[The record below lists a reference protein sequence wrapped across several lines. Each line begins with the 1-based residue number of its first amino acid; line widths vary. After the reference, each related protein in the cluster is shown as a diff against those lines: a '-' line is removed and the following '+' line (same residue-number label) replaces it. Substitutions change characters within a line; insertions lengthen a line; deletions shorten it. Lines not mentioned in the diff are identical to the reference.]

1 MKKQRLNERFKQLA
15 GIKPLY
21 EMPKRFHGTAQD
33 RRDEF
38 DPFAHVGSEEEFYT
52 QIQRDM
58 KDIYDLDVPMEEIE
72 KWVAGYHFPYSS
84 WDHEKDEPGPK
95 VLAWET
101 EERIDFI
108 EYLRDKG
115 LAPRPGPESDPP
127 QNYQDAVK
135 SGKYKDM
142 GGNPLKEEMS
152 LDAFLKN
159 QLAGIEGETEGIE
172 TVEKEEWLDMF
183 GGTKNES
190 GFDDIY
196 NLIKNGKNSHSI
208 DFGDFKANY
217 NLEIGDDKII
227 IKYKIN
233 GRLKEFRRTGRQYKA
248 QGQGG
253 SAGNRRPG
261 IMRGPDIEDRDD
273 EEYTSKGDPNID
285 KGDFYDYSPYGFTI
299 RFLGYEDGD
308 DVIVRGN
315 GFFSEKV
322 KNGKVTFKSY
332 PMKDAQGNR
341 LEDAQ
346 GNRPGTPNSAYK
358 LSDNY
363 DESNIVDVL
372 GNDHPF
378 VVMTKSNHWKNNHS
392 IDIDDNSISITLDT
406 PNNLPRGLAPLSESK
421 EKQKIREF
429 IRKSIKKLI

>member
-1 MKKQRLNERFKQLA
+1 MKKQRLTERFKQLA

-142 GGNPLKEEMS
+142 GGNPLK
-152 LDAFLKN
+152 
-159 QLAGIEGETEGIE
+159 
-172 TVEKEEWLDMF
+172 
-183 GGTKNES
+183 
-190 GFDDIY
+190 
-196 NLIKNGKNSHSI
+196 
-208 DFGDFKANY
+208 
-217 NLEIGDDKII
+217 
-227 IKYKIN
+227 
-233 GRLKEFRRTGRQYKA
+233 
-248 QGQGG
+248 
-253 SAGNRRPG
+253 
-261 IMRGPDIEDRDD
+261 
-273 EEYTSKGDPNID
+273 
-285 KGDFYDYSPYGFTI
+285 
-299 RFLGYEDGD
+299 
-308 DVIVRGN
+308 
-315 GFFSEKV
+315 
-322 KNGKVTFKSY
+322 
-332 PMKDAQGNR
+332 
-341 LEDAQ
+341 
-346 GNRPGTPNSAYK
+346 
-358 LSDNY
+358 
-363 DESNIVDVL
+363 
-372 GNDHPF
+372 
-378 VVMTKSNHWKNNHS
+378 
-392 IDIDDNSISITLDT
+392 
-406 PNNLPRGLAPLSESK
+406 
-421 EKQKIREF
+421 
-429 IRKSIKKLI
+429 